1 MRDVVSDVRPQEDA
15 VVRQQDR
22 LGWRVQVTN
31 LPRDQMTLTQAVV
44 HYRGGWSLERAFHLL
59 KDHPLGISPLFVRD
73 DEQIVGLTRLLSLV
87 LRLLTL
93 IELRVRHGLAQAHA
107 TLEGLYEGQAS
118 RATDRP
124 TATRLLKAFARAE
137 ITLTR
142 VDIADQRLW
151 HITPLT
157 ARLERILAYLD
168 LSRSLYAALAVNS
181 S

>member
-1 MRDVVSDVRPQEDA
+1 MERD
-15 VVRQQDR
+15 
-22 LGWRVQVTN
+22 
-31 LPRDQMTLTQAVV
+31 
-44 HYRGGWSLERAFHLL
+44 FHLL
-59 KDHPLGISPLFVRD
+59 KDRPRGISPLFVRD
-73 DEQIVGLTRLLSLV
+73 AEQIIGLTRLLSLV

-137 ITLTR
+137 ITWTR
-142 VDIADQRLW
+142 VDIGGHRLW
-151 HITPLT
+151 HITPLA
-157 ARLERILAYLD
+157 ARLERILASLD
-168 LSRSLYAALAVNS
+168 LSRSLYDALAVNS